1 MNILAIFDINFKTNR
16 LRLEDTLRHF
26 GLRKI
31 QNNAYIGKLDNVE
44 LTDLKKEIKSTVR
57 IKDSV
62 LIFPVCE
69 NCYSKKENLGREI
82 KFSEDFYRVF

>member
-26 GLRKI
+26 GLGKI
-31 QNNAYIGKLDNVE
+31 QNNAYVGKLDNME
-44 LTDLKKEIKSTVR
+44 LIDLKKEIKSIVR
-57 IKDSV
+57 IKESV
-62 LIFPVCE
+62 LIFPICE
-69 NCYSKKENLGREI
+69 SCYSKKENFGREI